1 MVLHFNKRVDGGY
14 PRHQTYHIAICGGL
28 EYLPDN
34 TSDGT
39 AAHIAMHLGAQFYNL
54 TNIDGLYDKN
64 PFEYRNAQ
72 FIPLI
77 TAHDLVQH
85 MKKMTY
91 QAGQHYVI
99 DHQAIAM
106 INKYHIPS
114 YILHGK
120 KLANFKR
127 CLEGKSFKGT
137 TIL

>member
-1 MVLHFNKRVDGGY
+1 MK
-14 PRHQTYHIAICGGL
+14 
-28 EYLPDN
+28 
-34 TSDGT
+34 
-39 AAHIAMHLGAQFYNL
+39 
-54 TNIDGLYDKN
+54 K
-64 PFEYRNAQ
+64 
-72 FIPLI
+72 LI
-77 TAHDLVQH
+77 TLFGALFLTVNIFAQAPQ
-85 MKKMTY
+85 KMTY